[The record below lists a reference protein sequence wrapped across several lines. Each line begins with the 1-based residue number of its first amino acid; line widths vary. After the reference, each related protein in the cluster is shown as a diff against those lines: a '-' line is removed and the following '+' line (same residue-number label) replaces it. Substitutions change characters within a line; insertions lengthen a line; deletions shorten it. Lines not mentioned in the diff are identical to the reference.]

1 MRKLLC
7 FLPRLPRGLN
17 VNFGFSTSPHYIP
30 WGNNELASLVHILRP
45 QNGREKRSGCW
56 RNSWGTVRV
65 APDFAQ

>member
-30 WGNNELASLVHILRP
+30 LGNNELASLVHILRP